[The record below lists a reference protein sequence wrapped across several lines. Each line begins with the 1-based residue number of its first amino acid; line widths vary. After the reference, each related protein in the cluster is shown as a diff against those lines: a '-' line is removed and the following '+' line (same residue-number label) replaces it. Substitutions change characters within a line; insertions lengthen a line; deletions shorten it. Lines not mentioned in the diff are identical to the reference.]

1 MFGFIKN
8 KGGVLFAF
16 LKACVIYGSE
26 HMNRFGEEKG
36 CRLTQK
42 GLKQVNAFHLK
53 HFSFCFTRQNGK
65 KIIRNISKTERFK
78 IELRGCVT
86 KICLS

>member
-1 MFGFIKN
+1 MFGIIKT
-8 KGGVLFAF
+8 KEEFFAF

-36 CRLTQK
+36 CRLFQK

-53 HFSFCFTRQNGK
+53 HFSFLHLTLQTLTNITRGFAT
-65 KIIRNISKTERFK
+65 RDK
-78 IELRGCVT
+78 IETYL
-86 KICLS
+86 